1 MSKTSYTDEYK
12 PPGLLVPIHATIKGK
27 VRWQVLDERMV
38 PEIPRGPNGF
48 PLGPIEGIEQDN
60 LITDHGM
67 NRIAVLNLF
76 STAVGAGGWRGRLA
90 VGTGTAL
97 PAVTDTTLQ
106 AEVQRDATS
115 GAFPA
120 GANTFRLDTTA
131 NNWVSTSM
139 VTRIVIMTADRNLTE
154 YGFAEGATADIHIRE
169 RLRDGGGNPTTVTL
183 LNGRS
188 LRVDHTAATTIA
200 APSAGHTATINI
212 QEFDAAGVLV
222 STTAYSILFGLWAN
236 DLANESFGL
245 RRMFKECWA
254 PHIGQTTPDRFNG
267 LGPITLTAYAR
278 QLAAQ
283 DAGVA
288 RAAITLE
295 PYVGGSFQRIK
306 RGLVPTGSFNQV
318 WNQYT
323 MAFDT
328 TANHGRSGLYVRFT
342 SPTSFTKA
350 NTHTLHCGMI
360 STWARG

>member
-1 MSKTSYTDEYK
+1 MSKISDTNEPK
-12 PPGLLVPIHATIKGK
+12 GILIPIHATIKGK

-76 STAVGAGGWRGRLA
+76 STAVGAGHWRGRLA

-106 AEVQRDATS
+106 AEVQRAATS

-139 VTRIVIMTADRNLTE
+139 VTRIVTMTADRNLTE
-154 YGFAEGATADIHIRE
+154 YGFAQETTADIHIRE

-188 LRVDHTAATTIA
+188 LRVDHTAAITIA

-236 DLANESFGL
+236 NLANESFGL
-245 RRMFKECWA
+245 QQMFEWCWS
-254 PHIGQTTPDRFNG
+254 PFVGETTPNTAKG

-283 DAGVA
+283 STGMA

-295 PYVGGSFQRIK
+295 PYVDGSFQRIK
-306 RGLVPTGSFNQV
+306 RGLVPTGAFNQV

-323 MAFDT
+323 MAF
-328 TANHGRSGLYVRFT
+328 GVGEGGLYVRFT
-342 SPTSFTKA
+342 APTSFTKA
-350 NTHTLHCGMI
+350 NTHTLRCGMI

>member
-76 STAVGAGGWRGRLA
+76 STAVGAGNWRGRLA

-120 GANTFRLDTTA
+120 GATTFRLDTTA

-139 VTRIVIMTADRNLTE
+139 VTRIVTMTADRNLTE
-154 YGFAEGATADIHIRE
+154 YGFAEATTADIHIRE

-188 LRVDHTAATTIA
+188 LRVDHTAGVTIA

-222 STTAYSILFGLWAN
+222 STTAYSILFGLWGIG
-236 DLANESFGL
+236 LADNSWPVSHIL
-245 RRMFKECWA
+245 DTIWA
-254 PHIGQTTPDRFNG
+254 PHAGVSGTTSTG
-267 LGPITLTAYAR
+267 LGPSAHTAYAR
-278 QLAAQ
+278 QLAAESL
-283 DAGVA
+283 AVS
-288 RAAITLE
+288 RAPIALE

-323 MAFDT
+323 VA
-328 TANHGRSGLYVRFT
+328 ANPSGGGHAGLYVRFT

-350 NTHTLHCGMI
+350 NTHTLRCGMI